1 MLLLDAAGISGK
13 SLVCQQWLPSM
24 QWLPAIPA
32 KYCESLQFETLA
44 GGWRRPGQ
52 KGTFFCMATIELCI
66 CSKQHISG
74 CPKQLLHKFQN
85 LIVPQRDLKLNCGAR
100 MKSTNITI
108 FYLLLLLWRESPVQ
122 GPGHL
127 VLHLEKDDVLF
138 HFILH
143 STPPHSSDFQFIQF
157 KVNFHLSNLFPFSI
171 QCKFPPLQLHIYFHF

>member
-1 MLLLDAAGISGK
+1 
-13 SLVCQQWLPSM
+13 M

-74 CPKQLLHKFQN
+74 CPNQLLHTFQH
-85 LIVPQRDLKLNCGAR
+85 LIVPQRDLKLDCGA
-100 MKSTNITI
+100 MKSTNII
-108 FYLLLLLWRESPVQ
+108 RFYLLLLLWRESPVQ

-127 VLHLEKDDVLF
+127 VLHLEKEDVLF
-138 HFILH
+138 HLILH
-143 STPPHSSDFQFIQF
+143 LHIHLIFNSCNSKSISTSPIYFHFQFN
-157 KVNFHLSNLFPFSI
+157 VNFHLSNLFPFSI
-171 QCKFPPLQLHIYFHF
+171 QCQFPPFQFHI